1 MIGALLFSLFHF
13 KVWSIGPL
21 GPLEL
26 IKRIYLA
33 KTYGI

>member
-1 MIGALLFSLFHF
+1 MIGALIFALLHL
-13 KVWSIGPL
+13 KAYSI